1 MHDTVWREPLD
12 TSARIADALI
22 HDALAPPHSPLA
34 LMASAGCFLERR
46 PLAASNLSRPP
57 LSHPPSKRRTIST
70 AMLLPPC
77 QFSLSIEYTY
87 TAHHLCI
94 KFLLKKIYPYW
105 NFFTFKVASIKLHQ
119 VFLSCRKVIKRC
131 DACMI

>member
-1 MHDTVWREPLD
+1 
-12 TSARIADALI
+12 
-22 HDALAPPHSPLA
+22 
-34 LMASAGCFLERR
+34 MASAGCFLERR

-87 TAHHLCI
+87 TAHHLCLEWSI
-94 KFLLKKIYPYW
+94 IRHFLISSFISEFHSFSFWNLEHLWTNETGQNEFISSSQELYVYP
-105 NFFTFKVASIKLHQ
+105 FFTWWKCVFILQSVAKIFASNEFKWN
-119 VFLSCRKVIKRC
+119 
-131 DACMI
+131 